1 MRSPEL
7 LTPWLN
13 PELPWQQGVVDRLAS
28 LGHQEKL
35 PHALLL
41 TGAKGL
47 GKTQLAATLAAGLL
61 CKEPT
66 FNPCGS
72 CEACRLVGGG
82 AHGDFRWIAPDEG
95 KRAIGVDA
103 IRAAVTFM
111 QQTPAYGS
119 HKLLVIEPAE
129 AMTPAAANALLKT
142 LEEPPGQAL
151 LILVSHRP
159 GELPATVRSRCQ
171 HFTLPNP
178 TRSATVTWLV
188 ERTACSA
195 EVAEQ
200 AYLLA
205 QAQPFTAERL
215 IQNEELQVK
224 GALIDALGELLDGG
238 KAASEALA
246 ALNGYD
252 LDVILEAA
260 LLSVEQRLYN
270 PVGAPDSKVNFYRR
284 DKILQWLVAN
294 RKGINFGRDMILP
307 ELGRLLATEI

>member
-1 MRSPEL
+1 
-7 LTPWLN
+7 
-13 PELPWQQGVVDRLAS
+13 
-28 LGHQEKL
+28 
-35 PHALLL
+35 
-41 TGAKGL
+41 
-47 GKTQLAATLAAGLL
+47 
-61 CKEPT
+61 
-66 FNPCGS
+66 
-72 CEACRLVGGG
+72 
-82 AHGDFRWIAPDEG
+82 
-95 KRAIGVDA
+95 
-103 IRAAVTFM
+103 
-111 QQTPAYGS
+111 
-119 HKLLVIEPAE
+119 E

-171 HFTLPNP
+171 RFTLPNP

-205 QAQPFTAERL
+205 QAQPLTAERL
-215 IQNEELQVK
+215 IQNEELTVK
-224 GALIDALGELLDGG
+224 GALIHALGEVLDGS

-246 ALNGYD
+246 ALNGHD

-270 PVGAPDSKVNFYRR
+270 PVGAPDSRVNFYRR